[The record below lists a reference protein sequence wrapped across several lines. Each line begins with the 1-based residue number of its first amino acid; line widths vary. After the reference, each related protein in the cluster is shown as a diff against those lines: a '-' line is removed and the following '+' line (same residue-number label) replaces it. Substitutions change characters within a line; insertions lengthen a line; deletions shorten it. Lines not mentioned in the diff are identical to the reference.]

1 MAHKSMEMSSKL
13 TPEIKEKALS
23 MIADLETM
31 IENGEAPSEGR
42 VKKLNDLF

>member
-1 MAHKSMEMSSKL
+1 
-13 TPEIKEKALS
+13 
-23 MIADLETM
+23 MIADLEEM